1 MADYEARI
9 APFINQEFWITS
21 EFGEPRAGREPH
33 KGLDIATPSVLGRSS
48 SLFDGRWL
56 YLSKNF

>member
-21 EFGEPRAGREPH
+21 EFGEPRAGRDPH
-33 KGLDIATPSVLGRSS
+33 KGLDIATPSALGRSR
-48 SLFDGRWL
+48 FIF
-56 YLSKNF
+56 YV